1 MIVYVNGGIGPKM
14 EALRERRGIEEAD
27 VDFEQGLV
35 REERQAEGAFEVPHR
50 LDFAEP
56 KGAAA
61 VRRLNDQIT
70 FQQPVWK
77 VDVSKEVVGKSVAVI
92 DEIADTGET
101 LRLVAQR
108 VREQGA
114 ARIITACL
122 VSHSWAKPAP
132 DQVALVTDAL
142 VIFPWDKQ
150 VYQDGKWQAH
160 PELADAL
167 KLQNKK

>member
-61 VRRLNDQIT
+61 VRVYGD
-70 FQQPVWK
+70 
-77 VDVSKEVVGKSVAVI
+77 GVI
-92 DEIADTGET
+92 DRAIGAGPVT
-101 LRLVAQR
+101 ASQR
-108 VREQGA
+108 T
-114 ARIITACL
+114 IL
-122 VSHSWAKPAP
+122 
-132 DQVALVTDAL
+132 
-142 VIFPWDKQ
+142 
-150 VYQDGKWQAH
+150 
-160 PELADAL
+160 
-167 KLQNKK
+167 